1 MAAGDEEEAEEARD
15 GAFRADAERTDT
27 SRKPPALLN
36 NNFNWLIEIQHIFR
50 RKKKLNNWTTFI

>member
-50 RKKKLNNWTTFI
+50 RKKIF